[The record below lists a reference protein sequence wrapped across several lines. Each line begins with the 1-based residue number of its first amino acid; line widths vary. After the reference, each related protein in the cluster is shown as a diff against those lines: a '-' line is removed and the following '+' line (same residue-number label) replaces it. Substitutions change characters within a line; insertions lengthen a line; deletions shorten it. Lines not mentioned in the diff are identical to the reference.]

1 MLKVKRKGK
10 ISSETWKLYNQKNT
24 LTKVKNFVVVFTYL
38 QIKNSRIEE

>member
-10 ISSETWKLYNQKNT
+10 ILSETWKLYNQKNM

-38 QIKNSRIEE
+38 QIRNSRIE